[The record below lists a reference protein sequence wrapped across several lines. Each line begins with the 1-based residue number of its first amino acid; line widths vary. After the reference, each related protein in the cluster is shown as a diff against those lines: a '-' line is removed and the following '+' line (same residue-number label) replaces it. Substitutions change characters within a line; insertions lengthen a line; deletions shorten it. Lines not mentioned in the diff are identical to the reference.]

1 MTWRGHK
8 INALKG
14 QILPAFIWLK
24 GGLNAK
30 MSRIIA
36 LSWKETIP

>member
-1 MTWRGHK
+1 MTWRCHK
-8 INALKG
+8 IKPLKG
-14 QILPAFIWLK
+14 RFLPAFIWLK

-36 LSWKETIP
+36 FSWKENIP